1 MQHDPNSYDRLE
13 DLKPV
18 QRKPNVIA
26 TVFLIAVIVIGFAV
40 IVWLLVR
47 AT

>member
-1 MQHDPNSYDRLE
+1 MNHDPTSYDRLE

-26 TVFLIAVIVIGFAV
+26 TVFLIAVVVIGLGV
-40 IVWLLVR
+40 IGWLVVR
-47 AT
+47 AV